1 MRTMYSR
8 IARRATSC
16 IEIPKS
22 AAQALSPSCSSS
34 VSLNVIAMTKWYQFD
49 TIKLVEDRHSRS
61 EKREARRIVA
71 FAVINAVA
79 VAVALVISGFWSAPA
94 HAKLAD
100 GFNESVH

>member
-1 MRTMYSR
+1 M
-8 IARRATSC
+8 
-16 IEIPKS
+16 
-22 AAQALSPSCSSS
+22 
-34 VSLNVIAMTKWYQFD
+34 
-49 TIKLVEDRHSRS
+49 
-61 EKREARRIVA
+61 A